1 MDVDLSKGA
10 GPDDGMHPGGDAA
23 LRMRALE
30 SLKKKADF
38 RTHLLMYVLV
48 NGLLVLIWAMTGA
61 SFFWPAFPMGG
72 WAIGLIAHAWDVYWT
87 RTPTEAQVAREMNR
101 LRGAG

>member
-1 MDVDLSKGA
+1 
-10 GPDDGMHPGGDAA
+10 
-23 LRMRALE
+23 
-30 SLKKKADF
+30 
-38 RTHLLMYVLV
+38 
-48 NGLLVLIWAMTGA
+48 
-61 SFFWPAFPMGG
+61 MGG